1 MTLTRWTPV
10 IAVLSA
16 AVLSTGCVRVVD
28 GTVSHTGAVQRDI
41 TVSAKDILPDAEE
54 VRAAVGNDLPAHE
67 PPLVGGID
75 LLANG
80 IRNNSDAAPIEC
92 IGAISV
98 ALRVVYE
105 KGPVTAA
112 ATQTYWNYD
121 FGVAASSA
129 HAAVIKLATAPEAQR
144 LFASFAQQWRQC
156 EGTTVTMYTRDS
168 ENTELYSKVT
178 DVKPEGATLSAIVM
192 GWDNHHTPPFPVEH
206 AIAVGSEFIV
216 DVDSEFTALGVHAQ
230 AGDPCRRDRQRDAA
244 QDSKGRTDL
253 DSGSFPWRTPS
264 ELVGNIEEIS
274 RS

>member
-1 MTLTRWTPV
+1 MTLMRWTPV

-16 AVLSTGCVRVVD
+16 VVLSTGCVRVVD

-41 TVSAKDILPDAEE
+41 TVSAKDILPNAEE

-75 LLANG
+75 VLANG

-98 ALRVVYE
+98 ALRVIYE

-144 LFASFAQQWRQC
+144 LFASFAQQWQQC

-178 DVKPEGATLSAIVM
+178 DVKPDGATLSAIVM

-216 DVDSEFTALGVHAQ
+216 DVDWNSPPSGST
-230 AGDPCRRDRQRDAA
+230 RRPGPVPSRSSTRCCARFP
-244 QDSKGRTDL
+244 GRTDL
-253 DSGSFPWRTPS
+253 DGRSCLRRTPS